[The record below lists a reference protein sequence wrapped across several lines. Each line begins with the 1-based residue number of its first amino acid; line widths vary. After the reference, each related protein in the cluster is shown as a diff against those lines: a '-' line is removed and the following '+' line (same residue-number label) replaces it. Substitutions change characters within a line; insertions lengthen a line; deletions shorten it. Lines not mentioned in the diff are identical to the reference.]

1 MLPALQMIGMGLSA
15 INAVSTVK
23 SLINGPAPSSAA
35 TKTTASANALQNIP
49 GAAPIASA
57 APKAPASVDPQD
69 RFLKLLVAQ
78 MKNQDPLNPLD
89 NAQVTS
95 QLAQISTVSGIEKLN
110 ATLQTMAASFTS
122 NQSLQAANMI
132 GRGVL
137 AAGSAL
143 TLENGA
149 AIGGFDLP
157 QAVDRLVV
165 TIKNSSGIAVHS
177 MDLGPQPQG
186 TTAFQ
191 WDGATDSGASAAS
204 GNYSFSVSAQQGNNK
219 VDAGTLAFGRVNG
232 VMPGA
237 IGQAPVLDVGGLGLV
252 GLSAIKQIL

>member
-1 MLPALQMIGMGLSA
+1 MNDLQSI
-15 INAVSTVK
+15 
-23 SLINGPAPSSAA
+23 
-35 TKTTASANALQNIP
+35 TA
-49 GAAPIASA
+49 AAPAGAA
-57 APKAPASVDPQD
+57 APKATGNVDPQD

-95 QLAQISTVSGIEKLN
+95 QLAQISTVSGIDKLN
-110 ATLQTMAASFTS
+110 ATLQTMAASFTT

-132 GRGVL
+132 GHGVL
-137 AAGSAL
+137 APGVTLA
-143 TLENGA
+143 LENGA

-157 QAVDRLVV
+157 QTVDRLVV
-165 TIKNSSGIAVHS
+165 TIKDSSGIVVHS

-191 WDGATDSGASAAS
+191 WDGTTDSGASAAS
-204 GNYSFSVSAQQGNNK
+204 GNYSFSVSAQQGNTK
-219 VDAGTLAFGRVNG
+219 VDASTLAFGRVNG
-232 VMPGA
+232 VAPGA
-237 IGQAPVLDVGGLGLV
+237 QGQGPVLDVGGLGLI